1 MGLGILRGPTASADA
16 PTQSHSRTYPP
27 RDVLKLGSS
36 KPWPEV
42 LEKMTGETKVSTK
55 ALMTYFK
62 PLLNWL
68 VTENVRQGEILGWPD
83 FSCSFEGLMI

>member
-1 MGLGILRGPTASADA
+1 MGLGILRGPSSISQCPHT
-16 PTQSHSRTYPP
+16 PSRLYFSP

>member
-1 MGLGILRGPTASADA
+1 
-16 PTQSHSRTYPP
+16 
-27 RDVLKLGSS
+27 
-36 KPWPEV
+36 
-42 LEKMTGETKVSTK
+42 MTGETKVSTK

-62 PLLNWL
+62 PLLSWL